1 MWVFLH
7 FVFLFP
13 CKSQVFLLYPCNL
26 INKIIV
32 NLGDGRL
39 EVLVVVRIVYLWIKA
54 VPKIQLLRASRRCCL
69 ITVITPRKDLED
81 FLRFS
86 TERKKTNSKETEE
99 ETRKRNF
106 KKNSVRVVHDL
117 KTRSLHNSFRTVWSC
132 YKKNYCGF
140 TWRVEK
146 VTLSNLTNQTN
157 KFREPVTKKR
167 KYMRT
172 VLSLAR
178 ENACDQVTIGS
189 ASSSDWLRI
198 WCAVSKRITQ

>member
-1 MWVFLH
+1 MDKSSAKDSTLKGIKKM
-7 FVFLFP
+7 LFNYRYNA
-13 CKSQVFLLYPCNL
+13 K
-26 INKIIV
+26 K
-32 NLGDGRL
+32 R
-39 EVLVVVRIVYLWIKA
+39 
-54 VPKIQLLRASRRCCL
+54 SRRFPK
-69 ITVITPRKDLED
+69 VQHRKE
-81 FLRFS
+81 
-86 TERKKTNSKETEE
+86 KKTNSKETEE